1 MQAGVFPHGES
12 GGRTVRSPGN
22 RDDPALTLGSQ
33 VPVLFLGEREKVL
46 PPLPSDIVPTLG
58 THVTVWPTRRGD
70 LRVRPRA
77 ARRDAGFSVCF
88 LRCVLGCQH
97 GGPPVSAPLSH
108 SHARGCVSVS
118 MSTSVSSLPVS
129 ADLYHSKATSLS
141 TTVYPNT
148 HICVITSLCTSTS
161 LSCVCLCK
169 LASTIHRTNGR
180 LEAHGHLFEPKGS
193 VQRHRH
199 ERAAVTAWGG
209 SGVHQ
214 GSESPRGEGTRSAA
228 ARRDA
233 TGGPARGPE
242 AVLGAGEQLGVGGHV
257 GRHPGGHGFGGP
269 RVGQEHPR
277 ECCCGDAPS
286 HRAAVCRC
294 AGVHPPGQETA
305 EGSRAGE
312 GACGQW
318 QGLCEQAALL
328 RGGESHLPVPHQGS

>member
-1 MQAGVFPHGES
+1 M
-12 GGRTVRSPGN
+12 R
-22 RDDPALTLGSQ
+22 L
-33 VPVLFLGEREKVL
+33 LFLAVL
-46 PPLPSDIVPTLG
+46 
-58 THVTVWPTRRGD
+58 
-70 LRVRPRA
+70 RA
-77 ARRDAGFSVCF
+77 HTG
-88 LRCVLGCQH
+88 
-97 GGPPVSAPLSH
+97 
-108 SHARGCVSVS
+108 
-118 MSTSVSSLPVS
+118 
-129 ADLYHSKATSLS
+129 
-141 TTVYPNT
+141 N
-148 HICVITSLCTSTS
+148 
-161 LSCVCLCK
+161 
-169 LASTIHRTNGR
+169 
-180 LEAHGHLFEPKGS
+180 
-193 VQRHRH
+193 
-199 ERAAVTAWGG
+199 AVTAERVRGHLEAAGHRCILRDVSDLASPVDVADLLEAQHCEAALALHLYRAGRLLQGHGVPFGVIFGGTDVNEDASQEEKKEVMGRVLQEARDPAQCQQPARVPARVWAPAREGPSVPAGRVLRMAPRRAQRLHGDRGSGSG